1 MTRMEAVRELQTVR
15 GEIDE
20 VDRSLVG
27 LMAARVDLAREARL
41 LKDQGE
47 LSYEDPAREAAVVRQ
62 AAETARELEL
72 DPEIIRDVFW
82 RLIALSKWAHSRDPR
97 VGAGVGAG

>member
-1 MTRMEAVRELQTVR
+1 MTTTEAVRELQRVR

-27 LMAARVDLAREARL
+27 LIAARLDLAREARL
-41 LKDQGE
+41 LKDRGG
-47 LSYEDPAREAAVVRQ
+47 LSYEDPAREAAVVRR
-62 AAETARELEL
+62 AAETAREMEL

-82 RLIALSKWAHSRDPR
+82 RLMALSKWAQSTDL
-97 VGAGVGAG
+97 GVGEG

>member
-1 MTRMEAVRELQTVR
+1 MTTMEAARELHMVR

-27 LMAARVDLAREARL
+27 LMAARLALAREARI
-41 LKDQGE
+41 LKDQGG
-47 LSYEDPAREAAVVRQ
+47 LTYEDPAREAAVVRQ
-62 AAETARELEL
+62 AAETARGLEL

-82 RLIALSKWAHSRDPR
+82 RLIALSKWAHSKDPR
-97 VGAGVGAG
+97 VGAG

>member
-1 MTRMEAVRELQTVR
+1 MTTMEAVTELHMVR
-15 GEIDE
+15 GEIDA

-27 LMAARVDLAREARL
+27 LMAARLDLAREARL

-47 LSYEDPAREAAVVRQ
+47 LRYEDPAREAAVVRQ

-82 RLIALSKWAHSRDPR
+82 RLIALSKSAHSRDTGL
-97 VGAGVGAG
+97 GAG

>member
-1 MTRMEAVRELQTVR
+1 MTTNEAVRKLHMVR
-15 GEIDE
+15 GEIDA

-27 LMAARVDLAREARL
+27 LMADRLELAREARL

-47 LSYEDPAREAAVVRQ
+47 LMYEDPAREAAVVRR

-82 RLIALSKWAHSRDPR
+82 RLIALSKSAHSRNPGVR
-97 VGAGVGAG
+97 AG

>member
-1 MTRMEAVRELQTVR
+1 MTTMEAVRKLHMVR
-15 GEIDE
+15 GEIDA

-27 LMAARVDLAREARL
+27 LMASRLDLAREARL

-47 LSYEDPAREAAVVRQ
+47 LRYEDPAREAAVVRQ

-82 RLIALSKWAHSRDPR
+82 RLIALSKWAHSKNPG
-97 VGAGVGAG
+97 VAAG

>member
-1 MTRMEAVRELQTVR
+1 MR

-27 LMAARVDLAREARL
+27 LMAAWLDLAREAQL
-41 LKDQGE
+41 LKDQGG
-47 LSYEDPAREAAVVRQ
+47 LTYEDPAREATVVRQ
-62 AAETARELEL
+62 AAETARGLEL

-82 RLIALSKWAHSRDPR
+82 RLIALSKWAHSKDPR
-97 VGAGVGAG
+97 VGAG

>member
-1 MTRMEAVRELQTVR
+1 MTTMEAVRELQTLR

-27 LMAARVDLAREARL
+27 LIAVRLDLAREARL
-41 LKDQGE
+41 LKDQGG
-47 LSYEDPAREAAVVRQ
+47 LRYEDTAREAAVVRQ
-62 AAETARELEL
+62 AAETARDLEL

-82 RLIALSKWAHSRDPR
+82 RLIALSKSAHS
-97 VGAGVGAG
+97 ANLGVGVV

>member
-1 MTRMEAVRELQTVR
+1 MTTMEAVRELHMVR
-15 GEIDE
+15 GEIDA

-27 LMAARVDLAREARL
+27 LMAARLDLAREARL

-47 LSYEDPAREAAVVRQ
+47 LRYEDPAREAAVVRQ
-62 AAETARELEL
+62 VAEIARELEL

-82 RLIALSKWAHSRDPR
+82 RLIALSKWAHSRDP
-97 VGAGVGAG
+97 GVGAR

>member
-1 MTRMEAVRELQTVR
+1 MTTMEVRELHTVR

-27 LMAARVDLAREARL
+27 LMAARLALAREARI
-41 LKDQGE
+41 LKDQGG
-47 LSYEDPAREAAVVRQ
+47 LTYEDPAREAAVVRQ
-62 AAETARELEL
+62 AAETARGLEL

-82 RLIALSKWAHSRDPR
+82 RLIALSKWAHSKDPR
-97 VGAGVGAG
+97 VGVG

>member
-1 MTRMEAVRELQTVR
+1 MRTMEAVRELHMVR
-15 GEIDE
+15 GEIDA

-27 LMAARVDLAREARL
+27 LMAARLDLAREARL

-47 LSYEDPAREAAVVRQ
+47 LRYEDPAREAAVVRQ
-62 AAETARELEL
+62 VAEIARELEL

-82 RLIALSKWAHSRDPR
+82 RLIALSKWAHSRDP
-97 VGAGVGAG
+97 GVGAR

>member
-1 MTRMEAVRELQTVR
+1 MTTMEAVRELHMVR
-15 GEIDE
+15 GDIDA

-27 LMAARVDLAREARL
+27 LMAARLDLAREARL

-47 LSYEDPAREAAVVRQ
+47 LRYEDPAREAAVVRQ

-82 RLIALSKWAHSRDPR
+82 RLIALSKWAHSRD
-97 VGAGVGAG
+97 AGVSAG

>member
-1 MTRMEAVRELQTVR
+1 MTTMEAVRELHTVR

-27 LMAARVDLAREARL
+27 LMAARLDLAREARL
-41 LKDQGE
+41 LKDQGG
-47 LSYEDPAREAAVVRQ
+47 LAYEDPAREAAVVRQ
-62 AAETARELEL
+62 AAETARGLEL

-82 RLIALSKWAHSRDPR
+82 RLIALSKWAHSKDPR
-97 VGAGVGAG
+97 VGVG

>member
-1 MTRMEAVRELQTVR
+1 MTTMEAVRELHMVR
-15 GEIDE
+15 GEIDA

-27 LMAARVDLAREARL
+27 LMAARLDLAREARL

-47 LSYEDPAREAAVVRQ
+47 LRYEDPAREAAVVRQ

-82 RLIALSKWAHSRDPR
+82 RLIALSKRAHSRD
-97 VGAGVGAG
+97 AGVSAG